1 MDITLSIFR
10 SKLRVRDWE
19 NNFCVSQPNCIMF
32 GLKLKV
38 LIWKVQ
44 KTYFWQFPYIIVTK
58 KKTLSIYRHK
68 KLTPAGQLL
77 FFSPKPCHV
86 TYQMKGLGMRNKR
99 NVLLGTYLLTIT
111 KKWKFLLAQWLRHQP
126 VIRRLRVWI
135 AVRTKICIVSIRLQF
150 PPSSTKF
157 RMVIA
162 EDVITLYMSESWSV

>member
-68 KLTPAGQLL
+68 KLTSAGQLL

-111 KKWKFLLAQWLRHQP
+111 KKWKFFVGTVAASSARNQTIASLN
-126 VIRRLRVWI
+126 RRQDQNLH
-135 AVRTKICIVSIRLQF
+135 CF
-150 PPSSTKF
+150 
-157 RMVIA
+157 
-162 EDVITLYMSESWSV
+162 Y